1 MLDKYICIL
10 YIIIMLKIFGYYVF
24 KIFLGFEY
32 LIFFLLVFMK
42 IDIVFENLF
51 MFMYCI
57 FNVIWFNIF

>member
-42 IDIVFENLF
+42 IDIVFGI
-51 MFMYCI
+51 CGKKI
-57 FNVIWFNIF
+57 F